1 VPATPRRCDPKY
13 CIKDH
18 MSRHAIP
25 INCCRMCGATSYRKV
40 VARDESGAMKSTGLY
55 QCSGCSV
62 VFADPRAWR
71 EGEGGG
77 GELEGPSPSAMARRR
92 VQLDVGGS
100 QVGVLTPKGS
110 P

>member
-1 VPATPRRCDPKY
+1 
-13 CIKDH
+13 
-18 MSRHAIP
+18 
-25 INCCRMCGATSYRKV
+25 MCGATSYRKV

-77 GELEGPSPSAMARRR
+77 GALEEPSPSSMARRR
-92 VQLDVGGS
+92 VPLGVGGG
-100 QVGVLTPKGS
+100 QVSVLRPETAP
-110 P
+110 

>member
-1 VPATPRRCDPKY
+1 
-13 CIKDH
+13 
-18 MSRHAIP
+18 MSIHAIP
-25 INCCRMCGATSYRKV
+25 INCCRMCGATSYRRV
-40 VARDESGAMKSTGLY
+40 VARDETGAMKSTGLY

-62 VFADPRAWR
+62 VFADPKAWR

-77 GELEGPSPSAMARRR
+77 GDLDGPSSTDMARRR

-100 QVGVLTPKGS
+100 QVSISTPETA

>member
-1 VPATPRRCDPKY
+1 
-13 CIKDH
+13 
-18 MSRHAIP
+18 MSRHTIP

-71 EGEGGG
+71 EGEVGG

-100 QVGVLTPKGS
+100 QVGVLTRKGS